1 MKIQDA
7 DRALL
12 LLLAG
17 VIVIGLI
24 AGTGPSTSLNASD
37 VSSQDAG
44 AIKLDSYA
52 EWKQPGV
59 LVVDGQ
65 RVTADQSTKWKGK
78 FSAIDAVPIGYEVRA
93 TGSRQPNGTV
103 LARDIDVRPNGSAL
117 FENEVQQG
125 TNELEGLWLK
135 NRAAFEADS
144 TGKKKPI
151 GEITETGP
159 RVERVRYLANRLTPP
174 YVDRSKLR
182 VYVIENKEW
191 NAMAMGNGALWVF
204 SGIMD
209 DMSDGELAI
218 VMGHELA
225 HYTHEHSR
233 RQMRKGMWVQMGSL
247 AALAAAEAIDSQG
260 LRALAQVGGLLGF
273 GAWMNGY
280 GRELEDQADR
290 VGLRY
295 AHQAGF
301 NVANAPNVWQR
312 FLEKYGDQNKVT
324 NFFFS
329 DHSTAAARRQ
339 NLERELRFNYR
350 P

>member
-1 MKIQDA
+1 MKSG

-17 VIVIGLI
+17 VIGIGLV
-24 AGTGPSTSLNASD
+24 AGTGDLSAQDPSRVT
-37 VSSQDAG
+37 
-44 AIKLDSYA
+44 LDSYA
-52 EWKQPGV
+52 EWKHPGV

-65 RVTADQSTKWKGK
+65 RVTVDRSTTWKGK
-78 FSAIDAVPIGYEVRA
+78 FTAIDAVPIGYEVRVA
-93 TGSRQPNGTV
+93 GSRQASGVV
-103 LARDIDVRPNGSAL
+103 LAREIDVRPNGNAL
-117 FENEVQQG
+117 FESEVQKG
-125 TNELEGLWLK
+125 TNDLEGLWLK
-135 NRAAFEADS
+135 NRAAFEAD
-144 TGKKKPI
+144 GNGRKKAI
-151 GEITETGP
+151 GDIQEAGP
-159 RVERVRYLANRLTPP
+159 RVDRVRYLVNKLAPP
-174 YVDRSKLR
+174 YVDRGKLR

-209 DMSDGELAI
+209 DMSDSELAI

-233 RQMRKGMWVQMGSL
+233 RQMRKGMWMQMGSA
-247 AALAAAEAIDSQG
+247 AALAAAEAIDSPT
-260 LRALAQVGGLLGF
+260 LRAAAQLGGMLGF
-273 GAWMNGY
+273 GAWMNGF
-280 GRELEDQADR
+280 GRDLEDQADR

-295 AHQAGF
+295 AHEGGF

-312 FLEKYGDQNKVT
+312 FLEKYGDQDKVT

-329 DHSTAAARRQ
+329 DHSTAAARRR
-339 NLERELRFNYR
+339 NLEQELRFNYR